1 MLVLWPIGSLLWTST
16 GWPTR
21 AANTGRRNSQFFW
34 SKTSGVSAAA
44 VLTRLVFLAKTTT
57 FAKPLL
63 EGSTS
68 SERSISFMPPIEQT
82 SVSLS
87 TTRALGWAGVPA
99 NVKRP
104 LSVPQPVPVAAVAA
118 SAEAPADDA
127 ETSVPRIFPAA
138 SASAPGAT
146 TRLGPQPTQDNTP
159 QTIVAAKTCFIF
171 DYF

>member
-57 FAKPLL
+57 FAKPLF

-68 SERSISFMPPIEQT
+68 SERSSSFMPPIEQT

-87 TTRALGWAGVPA
+87 TTRALGWDGVPA

-104 LSVPQPVPVAAVAA
+104 LSVPQPVPVAAA
-118 SAEAPADDA
+118 SCSVPLEVDAD
-127 ETSVPRIFPAA
+127 TSVARTRSAA

-146 TRLGPQPTQDNTP
+146 TRVGPQPTQDNTP

>member
-1 MLVLWPIGSLLWTST
+1 MFVLWPIGSLLWTST

-44 VLTRLVFLAKTTT
+44 VLTRLVFLANTTT

-68 SERSISFMPPIEQT
+68 SERSSSFMPPIEQT

-104 LSVPQPVPVAAVAA
+104 LSVPQPVPVAAA
-118 SAEAPADDA
+118 SCSVPPEEDA
-127 ETSVPRIFPAA
+127 VTSVARTRPAA

-171 DYF
+171 AYF